1 MVDHNDRYFMP
12 AMTPSS
18 KGCAASEGWPLE
30 NHIIGW
36 GEWSGVERGEEI
48 VGVKMY
54 KAELRAQRLE
64 EKGLACYTIQGS
76 TTGVRKS

>member
-1 MVDHNDRYFMP
+1 MP

-36 GEWSGVERGEEI
+36 GEWGGVEERRI
-48 VGVKMY
+48 LVGVRMY
-54 KAELRAQRLE
+54 KAESRALRLE
-64 EKGLACYTIQGS
+64 EKGLACDAIQGS
-76 TTGVRKS
+76 ELLK